1 MPFTFK
7 LSKRLAL
14 MKARVLVVAAAA
26 AVGCDVD
33 RSLSGPSAPRFA
45 TSTTTQAAPP
55 DSISVESTYGGY
67 SASVI
72 HDGVI
77 DAAGGTATTWASADE
92 GPTTAHWITV
102 SFATP
107 TTISSAAIDWA
118 YNGAQGR
125 FMTSQHVDVQYWD
138 GTAYQTAAS
147 LLYSSGDVANSSV
160 TFPSVTTT
168 ALRFYQ
174 PANMGPPSYPAILWL
189 TEIDYG
195 ESAPAADATPPSVTG
210 VMVSP
215 AAAGVMVGQT
225 LQLTATPLDAN
236 GLPLAGRLIA

>member
-1 MPFTFK
+1 
-7 LSKRLAL
+7 RLAL

-67 SASVI
+67 STSVI

-77 DAAGGTATTWASADE
+77 NAAGGTATTWASADE
-92 GPTTAHWITV
+92 GPTTPHWITV

-107 TTISSAAIDWA
+107 TAISYAAIDWA
-118 YNGAQGR
+118 YNTAQGR
-125 FMTSQHVDVQYWD
+125 FMTSQRVDVQYWD

-147 LLYSSGDVANSSV
+147 LLCAGAYVASSAVP
-160 TFPSVTTT
+160 FPPLTTT
-168 ALRFYQ
+168 ALRLYQ
-174 PANMGPPSYPAILWL
+174 PAHMGP
-189 TEIDYG
+189 
-195 ESAPAADATPPSVTG
+195 
-210 VMVSP
+210 
-215 AAAGVMVGQT
+215 
-225 LQLTATPLDAN
+225 
-236 GLPLAGRLIA
+236 

>member
-77 DAAGGTATTWASADE
+77 DPAGGTATTWASADE
-92 GPTTAHWITV
+92 GPTAAHWITV

-107 TTISSAAIDWA
+107 ITISSAAIDWA

-125 FMTSQHVDVQYWD
+125 FMTSQRVDVQYWA

-147 LLYSSGDVANSSV
+147 LDRKSGVEGNSAVPFASL
-160 TFPSVTTT
+160 TTT
-168 ALRFYQ
+168 A
-174 PANMGPPSYPAILWL
+174 N
-189 TEIDYG
+189 
-195 ESAPAADATPPSVTG
+195 
-210 VMVSP
+210 
-215 AAAGVMVGQT
+215 
-225 LQLTATPLDAN
+225 
-236 GLPLAGRLIA
+236 RLY